1 MTIGGVILFYY
12 APGLS
17 RNVFFHY
24 TTGVAG
30 GVILSLVL
38 VSYLIQRRFNL
49 GHWAWATYSLSVYF
63 MTSIWFNIKSYLID
77 NHVYVLGYLVV
88 SGALSF
94 VVCYRTG
101 PVENGRTLNLIQW
114 SMQLFALVL
123 IYLSS
128 SHQVASL
135 TIALAIL
142 LWSSI
147 PDTLKT
153 KAQVQYHKR
162 FFKPKINLLSED
174 QYMDQSRIETEKAL
188 KNLREYC
195 QSPKCSPWKIASRLD
210 SPSRF
215 SEFVQGSSH
224 LTQDEVMEYS
234 QVDFSDDDLVLERE
248 FGRNQNRGNQPE
260 LTDDDSSDDTDI

>member
-1 MTIGGVILFYY
+1 MLFYY

-24 TTGVAG
+24 TTGVAA
-30 GVILSLVL
+30 GVILSLML
-38 VSYLIQRRFNL
+38 VSYLIQRKFNL
-49 GHWAWATYSLSVYF
+49 RYWMVAMYSLSAYF
-63 MTSIWFNIKSYLID
+63 LTSLWMNVQSYLID

-88 SGALSF
+88 SGAISF
-94 VVCYRTG
+94 AVCYRMG
-101 PVENGRTLNLIQW
+101 PVENGRTLDLVQW
-114 SMQLFALVL
+114 SMQFFALVL

-128 SHQVASL
+128 YHQVASL

-147 PDTLKT
+147 PDSLKT

-162 FFKPKINLLSED
+162 FFKPNIRLLSED
-174 QYMDQSRIETEKAL
+174 EYLDQSRIETEKAL

-195 QSPKCSPWKIASRLD
+195 QSNKCSPWKIASRLD
-210 SPSRF
+210 SPTRF
-215 SEFVQGSSH
+215 AEFVQGSSH

-234 QVDFSDDDLVLERE
+234 QVDFSDEDLLLERE
-248 FGRNQNRGNQPE
+248 FGRNQNLGSQPE